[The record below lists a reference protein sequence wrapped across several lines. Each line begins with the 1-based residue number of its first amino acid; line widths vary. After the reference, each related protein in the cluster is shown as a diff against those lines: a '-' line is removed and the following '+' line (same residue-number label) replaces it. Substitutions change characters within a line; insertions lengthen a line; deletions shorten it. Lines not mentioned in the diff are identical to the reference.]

1 MGTSPQPGLSRLFLS
16 AVNELIA
23 TLEREAHNPTK
34 GLPDPLFY
42 FVGRMTP
49 FINVDLLIR
58 DPQLGVLLTWRDDEY
73 CGQGWHIPGGIIRLR
88 ETMHERVR
96 EVARLEL
103 NAEVSFI
110 DDRPLRV
117 NEVINYRVK
126 DRSHFISLLFEC
138 RLTVTSHLSIQA
150 TSHLRD
156 SKTRFFK
163 TVPADLLVNHKIYSD
178 IF

>member
-1 MGTSPQPGLSRLFLS
+1 M
-16 AVNELIA
+16 NELIA

-117 NEVINYRVK
+117 NEVINFRVK

-138 RLTVTSHLSIQA
+138 RLAA
-150 TSHLRD
+150 TSYLTIQNLSGLPD
-156 SKTRFFK
+156 SKTKFFK
-163 TVPADLLVNHKIYSD
+163 TVPPNLLINHQIYAD